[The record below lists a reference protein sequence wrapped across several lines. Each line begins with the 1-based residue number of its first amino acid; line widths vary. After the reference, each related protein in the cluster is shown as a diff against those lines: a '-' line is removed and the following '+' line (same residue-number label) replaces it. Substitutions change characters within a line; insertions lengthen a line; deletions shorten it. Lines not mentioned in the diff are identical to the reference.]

1 LVKNECI
8 APDLEGAAG
17 LEGKTRPKEVMT
29 IARSTNRCGLAYKSA
44 EVAPSFA
51 FRVHN
56 IVSLVHTLLFGDI
69 CMDEGVDVMADI
81 DGDPVIGEVDVHW
94 HPTVPAGAQLNLF
107 QYPLRL
113 VLHITC

>member
-1 LVKNECI
+1 
-8 APDLEGAAG
+8 
-17 LEGKTRPKEVMT
+17 
-29 IARSTNRCGLAYKSA
+29 
-44 EVAPSFA
+44 
-51 FRVHN
+51 
-56 IVSLVHTLLFGDI
+56 
-69 CMDEGVDVMADI
+69 MDEGVDVMADI